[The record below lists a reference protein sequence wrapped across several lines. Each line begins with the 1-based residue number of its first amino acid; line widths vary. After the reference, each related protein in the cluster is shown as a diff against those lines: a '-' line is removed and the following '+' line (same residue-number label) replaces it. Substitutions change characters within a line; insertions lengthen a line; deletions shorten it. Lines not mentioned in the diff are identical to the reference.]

1 MHGVAE
7 DVLDVL
13 AGGHDGAA
21 AQEHGDACQSDRDLD
36 GLAALI
42 LAQVVAH
49 IVPLAAGGQVDG
61 AGGCTLF
68 HHVCHQ
74 DALAEHKGQVLVGVA
89 LGIVRELQEQRAPC
103 RHTVL
108 VALVHQGVQG
118 GHQAVTQLV
127 SLADVGQ
134 VLLIHPGLGDGVVVV
149 GGVQAE
155 AGLEHAVLQRS
166 SSSASGAGPAKP
178 PMSQPILEQPDRP
191 MPRMVAMLNL
201 TVRQSVRLSPP
212 QTCA

>member
-1 MHGVAE
+1 MVPLHGHQLVIRHGDDSALT
-7 DVLDVL
+7 D
-13 AGGHDGAA
+13 
-21 AQEHGDACQSDRDLD
+21 EHGDACHGDGDLD

-68 HHVCHQ
+68 HNVCHQ
-74 DALAEHKGQVLVGVA
+74 DALAEHERQVLVGVA

-134 VLLIHPGLGDGVVVV
+134 VLLIHPGLGNGVVVV

-155 AGLEHAVLQRS
+155 AGLEHAVLQ
-166 SSSASGAGPAKP
+166 PA
-178 PMSQPILEQPDRP
+178 EQG
-191 MPRMVAMLNL
+191 
-201 TVRQSVRLSPP
+201 RQSRRCRSPYWSSRTDP
-212 QTCA
+212 CPEWWQC